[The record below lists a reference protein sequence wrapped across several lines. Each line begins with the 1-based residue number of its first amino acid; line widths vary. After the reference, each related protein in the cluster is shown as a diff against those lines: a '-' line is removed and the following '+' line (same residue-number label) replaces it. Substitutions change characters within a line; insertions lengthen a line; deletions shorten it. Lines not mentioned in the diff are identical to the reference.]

1 MPGSVFEKYRTALV
15 ARSLSSVWRGY
26 GSAIFLEFGELS
38 ARVRR
43 DGSIGNSRG
52 EYTVMIEWS
61 WRIENE
67 NSIVCGSW
75 SDDQNWASILKSLVG
90 RKVQDVRLCGRIPEL
105 SIELSGG
112 MYVVSF
118 MTAEGQ
124 PAWAIF
130 DRTLESAKSRF
141 ISVENGKVT
150 EGMKAEKTQGG
161 AASDS

>member
-1 MPGSVFEKYRTALV
+1 MPGSIFEKYRTALV
-15 ARSLSSVWRGY
+15 AQSLSSVWRGY

-43 DGSIGNSRG
+43 DGSVGNSRG

-75 SDDQNWASILKSLVG
+75 SDDHNWANVFKSLVG
-90 RKVQDVRLCGRIPEL
+90 RKVQDVSLYGRIPEL
-105 SIELSGG
+105 SIELTGG
-112 MYVVSF
+112 VQVVSF

-124 PAWAIF
+124 PVWAIF
-130 DRTLESAKSRF
+130 DRTLEGAKSRF
-141 ISVENGKVT
+141 ISVESGKVT
-150 EGMKAEKTQGG
+150 EGTKAEKTQGG
-161 AASDS
+161 ADRDS